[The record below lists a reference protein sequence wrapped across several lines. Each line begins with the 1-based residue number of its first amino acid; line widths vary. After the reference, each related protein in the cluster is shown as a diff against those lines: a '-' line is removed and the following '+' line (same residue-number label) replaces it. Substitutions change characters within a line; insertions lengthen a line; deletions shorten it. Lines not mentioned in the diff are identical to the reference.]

1 MLVGGRSQL
10 LVMWSSQ
17 EIAPSVAAGFF
28 ESAKEG
34 VSTYGRHRNR
44 VLCDHVP
51 MVMAMLSPAPRLMVG
66 SKSQVLPTLW
76 AGGGISRDLSTQRQW

>member
-1 MLVGGRSQL
+1 M
-10 LVMWSSQ
+10 
-17 EIAPSVAAGFF
+17 AAGFL

-34 VSTYGRHRNR
+34 VSRYGRHRNC

-51 MVMAMLSPAPRLMVG
+51 IVMAMLSPVPRLMVG

-76 AGGGISRDLSTQRQW
+76 AAEGISRGLSTQR